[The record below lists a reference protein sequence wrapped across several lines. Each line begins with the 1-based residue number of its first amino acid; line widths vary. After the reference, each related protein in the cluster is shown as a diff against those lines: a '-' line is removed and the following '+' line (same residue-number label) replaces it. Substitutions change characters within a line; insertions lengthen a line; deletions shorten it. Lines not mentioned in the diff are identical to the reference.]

1 MTTLDAI
8 NSFVGTINSAYYDI
22 FNVELINGVNSS
34 GTDKVLRIN
43 TPTYKVKN
51 KTYYY
56 CEGQNMFLKME
67 DESEEENSYTVTDYQ
82 YYEHFDDSPSF
93 Q

>member
-1 MTTLDAI
+1 
-8 NSFVGTINSAYYDI
+8 
-22 FNVELINGVNSS
+22 
-34 GTDKVLRIN
+34 
-43 TPTYKVKN
+43 
-51 KTYYY
+51 
-56 CEGQNMFLKME
+56 MFLKME